1 MTEARK
7 LIDKPADRVVFKAA
21 PIRNVPLV
29 WTPHGVFPL
38 GSPTRRGRA
47 MMTAPEGPS
56 GPVSPPSGRW
66 ITACH

>member
-21 PIRNVPLV
+21 PVRNVPLV

-47 MMTAPEGPS
+47 MAPAPEGPS
-56 GPVSPPSGRW
+56 GSDPGEPE
-66 ITACH
+66 